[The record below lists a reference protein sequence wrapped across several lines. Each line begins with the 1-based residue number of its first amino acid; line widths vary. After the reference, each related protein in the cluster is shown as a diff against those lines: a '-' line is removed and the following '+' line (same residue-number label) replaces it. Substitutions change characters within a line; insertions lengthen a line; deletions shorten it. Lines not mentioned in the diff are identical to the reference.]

1 MNLAGDILDKYT
13 REQVT
18 AYLDKLIT
26 GVLQNY
32 KTSLEK
38 GDSNILWSNLGDLTQ
53 IRSILHEMKKRD
65 AEREALKNK

>member
-1 MNLAGDILDKYT
+1 MNLAADILDKYT
-13 REQVT
+13 KEQVT
-18 AYLDKLIT
+18 AYLDKLVT

-32 KTSLEK
+32 RTSLEK

-65 AEREALKNK
+65 AEREAMRNK

>member
-1 MNLAGDILDKYT
+1 MNLSGDILDKYT
-13 REQVT
+13 QEQVT
-18 AYLDKLIT
+18 VYLEKLIT

-38 GDSNILWSNLGDLTQ
+38 GDSNILWVNLGDLTQ

-65 AEREALKNK
+65 KERAALNKS